1 MSVVTHSVLIQARA
15 TADLAKSTMASDAWL
30 SGLTKIPGLAD
41 LRQRLVWSS
50 AQQALYLY
58 LDLPAPG
65 PIEIQSLRV
74 MEDAFKHSF
83 PAMSQVRVS
92 RLSRVFDIPGASSNE
107 RPVFHYIVETDPE
120 AGWTEEI
127 ARWYDTEHMT
137 GLASVTGCVRAMRF
151 INHDHGPVSCACYD
165 LVTEDTL
172 GSEAWLAVRHT
183 DWSSRVR
190 PHFTNT
196 KRTMFERLPH
206 RID

>member
-1 MSVVTHSVLIQARA
+1 MTLSIDSILIQATA
-15 TADLAKSTMASDAWL
+15 TADQSQGVIACGTWL
-30 SGLTKIPGLAD
+30 TELGGAAD
-41 LRQRLVWSS
+41 LGELRSRLVWSVET
-50 AQQALYLY
+50 QEIYLY
-58 LDLPAPG
+58 LKLPEPG
-65 PIEIQSLRV
+65 PVDHLQLENIEA
-74 MEDAFKHSF
+74 AFMRSF
-83 PAMSQVRVS
+83 PAMSHVRVS
-92 RLSRVFDIPGASSNE
+92 RLSKVFDIPGASSNE

-137 GLASVTGCVRAMRF
+137 GLARVKGCVRAMRF

-165 LVTEDTL
+165 LVSKDTL

-196 KRTMFERLPH
+196 KRTMFECLPQRH
-206 RID
+206 D